1 MFKVRAAFMSKQRRP
16 APRSTKAPAQTSSA
30 RVTRGVE
37 APAQP
42 RPAAK
47 ATNATAEPGS
57 PQRRSTYLE
66 AVALYERGLEALQRH
81 AYQQAATLLES
92 VLQKYP
98 EERELHERVRL
109 YLNICQR
116 QAAQREAAPQTID
129 ERLYA
134 ATLSINGGHY
144 DQAIAHLRLVRDED
158 PDNDHAIYMLAV
170 AHAQRDEH
178 AEAVAHLER
187 AIALNPENRAL
198 ARNDPDMEPLRDDD
212 AFRAALEA
220 PPGRGSAG
228 RRPPVKTR
236 SAR

>member
-1 MFKVRAAFMSKQRRP
+1 MAKQRRP
-16 APRSTKAPAQTSSA
+16 APKPTKELPQE
-30 RVTRGVE
+30 VE
-37 APAQP
+37 P
-42 RPAAK
+42 RPQ
-47 ATNATAEPGS
+47 AELPS
-57 PQRRSTYLE
+57 QRSTYVE
-66 AVALYERGLEALQRH
+66 AVALYERGLAALQKH
-81 AYQQAATLLES
+81 AYAQAIDLLES
-92 VLQKYP
+92 VLRQYP
-98 EERELHERVRL
+98 EERELQERVRL

-116 QAAQREAAPQTID
+116 QATRQEASPQTID

-134 ATLSINGGHY
+134 ATLAINGGLY

-198 ARNDPDMEPLRDDD
+198 ARTDPDLEPLRDDD
-212 AFRAALEA
+212 AFRAALDA
-220 PPGRGSAG
+220 PPGPRIDR
-228 RRPPVKTR
+228 RRPIKTR

>member
-1 MFKVRAAFMSKQRRP
+1 
-16 APRSTKAPAQTSSA
+16 
-30 RVTRGVE
+30 
-37 APAQP
+37 
-42 RPAAK
+42 
-47 ATNATAEPGS
+47 
-57 PQRRSTYLE
+57 
-66 AVALYERGLEALQRH
+66 
-81 AYQQAATLLES
+81 
-92 VLQKYP
+92 VLQQYP
-98 EERELHERVRL
+98 EERELRERVRL

-116 QAAQREAAPQTID
+116 QATQQEAAPQTVD

-134 ATLSINGGHY
+134 ATLSINGGKY

-198 ARNDPDMEPLRDDD
+198 ARHDPDLEPLRDDD
-212 AFRAALEA
+212 AFRSALEA
-220 PPGRGSAG
+220 PAGSRVDR
-228 RRPPVKTR
+228 RRPFKTR

>member
-1 MFKVRAAFMSKQRRP
+1 MAKQRRP
-16 APRSTKAPAQTSSA
+16 SQKLPKRTT
-30 RVTRGVE
+30 E
-37 APAQP
+37 AAALP
-42 RPAAK
+42 RPAPPA
-47 ATNATAEPGS
+47 AGNAPASDDP
-57 PQRRSTYLE
+57 RKRSTYVE

-81 AYQQAATLLES
+81 AYQQAANLLES
-92 VLQKYP
+92 VLQHYP
-98 EERELHERVRL
+98 DERELHERVRL
-109 YLNICQR
+109 YLNICRR
-116 QAAQREAAPQTID
+116 QATQREAAPQTID

-134 ATLSINGGHY
+134 ATLSINGGQY

-198 ARNDPDMEPLRDDD
+198 ARTDPDLEPLRDDD
-212 AFRAALEA
+212 AFRAALE
-220 PPGRGSAG
+220 PPAGGRPLV
-228 RRPPVKTR
+228 RRPFKTR

>member
-1 MFKVRAAFMSKQRRP
+1 MAKQRRP
-16 APRSTKAPAQTSSA
+16 VPGSTKTPEESSSDRPARPAEVGGPSRPDATSASSSA
-30 RVTRGVE
+30 
-37 APAQP
+37 
-42 RPAAK
+42 
-47 ATNATAEPGS
+47 
-57 PQRRSTYLE
+57 PQRRSTYFE
-66 AVALYERGLEALQRH
+66 AVAVYERGLEALQRH
-81 AYQQAATLLES
+81 AYPQAASLLES
-92 VLQKYP
+92 VLRQFP
-98 EERELHERVRL
+98 EEKELHERVKL

-116 QAAQREAAPQTID
+116 QSTQRETAPQTID

-134 ATLSINGGHY
+134 ATLAINGGQY

-198 ARNDPDMEPLRDDD
+198 ARHDPDLEPLRDDD

-220 PPGRGSAG
+220 PANSRTV
-228 RRPPVKTR
+228 RRPFKTR

>member
-1 MFKVRAAFMSKQRRP
+1 MAKQRRP
-16 APRSTKAPAQTSSA
+16 APKSTKSPDQISSVRAP
-30 RVTRGVE
+30 RPVE
-37 APAQP
+37 A
-42 RPAAK
+42 AAPVSASAAPK
-47 ATNATAEPGS
+47 PGEAS
-57 PQRRSTYLE
+57 PKRRETYFE
-66 AVALYERGLEALQRH
+66 AVALYEKGLEALQRH
-81 AYQQAATLLES
+81 AYQQATNLLES
-92 VLQKYP
+92 VLRQYP

-116 QAAQREAAPQTID
+116 QATQRETAPQTID

-134 ATLSINGGHY
+134 ATLSINGGQY

-198 ARNDPDMEPLRDDD
+198 ARNDPDLEPLRDDD

-220 PPGRGSAG
+220 PPGSRLAG
-228 RRPPVKTR
+228 RRPIK
-236 SAR
+236 ARFAR